1 MGIPGCPPNCRRFE
15 YEVRAVRT
23 KKKVVDLG
31 ETGGNVAIVS
41 YVISDSNFVCIKER
55 LRWVYKCVF

>member
-1 MGIPGCPPNCRRFE
+1 MGIPGCTPNCRRFE

-41 YVISDSNFVCIKER
+41 YRV
-55 LRWVYKCVF
+55 LR